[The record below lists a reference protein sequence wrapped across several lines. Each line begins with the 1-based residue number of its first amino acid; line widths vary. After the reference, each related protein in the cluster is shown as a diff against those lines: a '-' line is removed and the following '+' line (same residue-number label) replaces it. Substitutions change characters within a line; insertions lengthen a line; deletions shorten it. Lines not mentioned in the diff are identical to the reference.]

1 MATAVAQKETARSHI
16 KRFEQLRTNR
26 STWEDT
32 WQQTLDHV
40 VPRKADITRFQTPGS
55 QRGTELFDGTAEHSN
70 EVLAGALHSML
81 TNPSSQWFELTTGD
95 SSLDSEDDVREFL
108 DESAKRMHN
117 VLNNSNFQTEV
128 HEIYIDLGSIGT
140 ACLFME
146 EDAEKVIRFSAR
158 FMGEIY
164 VSENRFGFIDT
175 VYRHFKYTYRQA
187 AQEWPDDAD
196 IAKKAKECPDE
207 MVEILHCV
215 YPRAEAN
222 YRKKNAG
229 NMPWASEYIWKEKC
243 RKLSE
248 GGYRVFPYAV
258 PRWTKVTG
266 ETYGRSPSMKAL
278 PDIKMLQEIMSTYLE
293 ALQKAVDPP
302 MIADDDGVLMP
313 LDTTPGGLN
322 YKRAGSNA
330 EVKPLGNGTEFPL
343 AREELKELRE
353 RIRAHYYIDQLQLSQ
368 GPQMTATEVLQRT
381 EEKMRL
387 IGPVLGRQES
397 EFLRPLIDRLF
408 DIMWRK
414 KLLPE
419 APAALRG
426 KKIDVKYTSIVAKSQ
441 RVQEGQNMLRA
452 FQLAGAFGQ
461 IDPSIYQNINGDE
474 WLRFAFSLHG
484 APSRVLNKER
494 DVKKKREEIAA
505 AKAQEQKMMQLSQ
518 MSENARNM
526 APAVT
531 AAATAAQNGERQ
543 AG

>member
-1 MATAVAQKETARSHI
+1 MSETVVRHI
-16 KRFEQLRTNR
+16 KRYDQLKRQR
-26 STWEDT
+26 SNWESS
-32 WQQTLDHV
+32 WQDVLDHV
-40 VPRKADITRFQTPGS
+40 VPRKADITRFQSPGLL
-55 QRGTELFDGTAEHSN
+55 RGEELFDGTAEHSN

-81 TNPSSQWFELTTGD
+81 TNPSAQWFELTTGD
-95 SSLDSEDDVREFL
+95 AKSDSEDDIREFL

-128 HEIYIDLGSIGT
+128 HEIYIDLGSVGT

-146 EDAEKVIRFSAR
+146 EDNDKVIRFSAR

-164 VSENRFGFIDT
+164 IAENRYGFIDT
-175 VYRHFKYTYRQA
+175 VYRCYRYTHRQA
-187 AQEWPDDAD
+187 AQEWPDNAKLKELAD
-196 IAKKAKECPDE
+196 KKPDE
-207 MVEILHCV
+207 CVDILHCV
-215 YPRAEAN
+215 YPRSERN
-222 YRKKNAG
+222 YKKVNSG
-229 NMPWASEYIWKEKC
+229 NMPWASEYIWVEE
-243 RKLSE
+243 RVRLSE

-258 PRWTKVTG
+258 PRWTKATG
-266 ETYGRSPSMKAL
+266 EVYGRSPSMKAL

-302 MIADDDGVLMP
+302 MIAPDDGVLLP

-322 YKRAGSNA
+322 YKRAGMGD
-330 EVKPLGNGTEFPL
+330 EIKPLMSGTEFPL

-408 DIMWRK
+408 DIMYRR

-419 APAALRG
+419 VPAALRG

-461 IDPSIYQNINGDE
+461 IDPSIWHNINGDE
-474 WLRFAFSLHG
+474 WLRFAFNLHG
-484 APSRVLNKER
+484 APTRVLNKAR
-494 DVKKKREEIAA
+494 DVKKRRDEESE
-505 AKAQEQKMMQLSQ
+505 AKAQQAKA
-518 MSENARNM
+518 MSMAQGAENMKNLAPVLEAVSARE
-526 APAVT
+526 
-531 AAATAAQNGERQ
+531 NGTRE